1 MRPRRK
7 RLLDTYS
14 GAGGAGYGYGLA
26 GFEVTGVDN
35 RPQPRYP
42 FRFIQAD
49 ALDVLADRE
58 FLAQFDA
65 IHGSPPCPARSRA
78 TPDRSIHPRLIGA
91 TRTLLQASGLPWVME
106 NVPPAP
112 GAEYLRPDLIVCAC
126 QTDLDRRLVRERW
139 FETSWQA
146 FDLRPPCHHEGLPAV
161 SVLRHG
167 ARYEI
172 NRRQAG
178 GHHRHVPH
186 TEAEQIMGI
195 GWMTQT
201 ELGDAI
207 PPAYTEYVGGLLMEY
222 LETQAAPAA
231 Q

>member
-1 MRPRRK
+1 MRPHRK

-58 FLAQFDA
+58 SWPSSTRSRQPAM
-65 IHGSPPCPARSRA
+65 PARSRA

-91 TRTLLQASGLPWVME
+91 TRTCCRHPACWVME

-112 GAEYLRPDLIVCAC
+112 GASTCAP
-126 QTDLDRRLVRERW
+126 T
-139 FETSWQA
+139 
-146 FDLRPPCHHEGLPAV
+146 
-161 SVLRHG
+161 
-167 ARYEI
+167 
-172 NRRQAG
+172 
-178 GHHRHVPH
+178 
-186 TEAEQIMGI
+186 
-195 GWMTQT
+195 
-201 ELGDAI
+201 
-207 PPAYTEYVGGLLMEY
+207 
-222 LETQAAPAA
+222 
-231 Q
+231 